1 MVKDLKIFIDSSPII
16 FLVRLQALELFLNT
30 NDDFYLTP
38 SVITEIQAKN
48 DEISQ
53 QSGLLLGKEKVLVQ
67 ATNLI
72 SLFNSLNVSLGRG
85 ESETIALATEL
96 QADFI
101 ILDDLAARKIATKLG
116 LNVRGTLAILKKLAQ
131 SGKIEINDK
140 NEFYQNLINIK
151 FRISRSIFD
160 SVFYDF

>member
-1 MVKDLKIFIDSSPII
+1 MIRLRLF
-16 FLVRLQALELFLNT
+16 FLVRLQVLELFLNA

-38 SVITEIQAKN
+38 SVITEIQTKN

-53 QSGLLLGKEKVLVQ
+53 QSELLLGKEKVLVQ
-67 ATNLI
+67 GTNLI
-72 SLFNSLNVSLGRG
+72 SLFNSLNVNLGRG

-101 ILDDLAARKIATKLG
+101 ILDDLAARKMATKLG

-131 SGKIEINDK
+131 SEKMEINDK